1 MAGSGYWRPSVKIQ
15 VRRPDSRI
23 EVLTLTEPL
32 TIHRCECGS
41 NSIKTSTG
49 IVHFFNSLGE
59 YDEFGF
65 DFPDGMS
72 EEVAEAHLLQ
82 YDSDREVLEEGD

>member
-1 MAGSGYWRPSVKIQ
+1 MKIQ

-23 EVLTLTEPL
+23 EVITLTEPL
-32 TIHRCECGS
+32 TIHRCECGQ

-65 DFPDGMS
+65 DFPDDIS
-72 EEVAEAHLLQ
+72 DEVVEAHVRQ
-82 YDSDREVLEEGD
+82 YDSDREVLEEEG